1 MEKAK
6 SEPFT
11 TDFCKITKYSAY
23 YQLPNI
29 LNILHS
35 KVHIFLW
42 FSSIT
47 PQDGDWIYHK
57 FQQWAAD
64 YIQNLS

>member
-35 KVHIFLW
+35 KVRIFLW

-47 PQDGDWIYHK
+47 PQDGD
-57 FQQWAAD
+57 
-64 YIQNLS
+64 